1 MPTILVCVDF
11 SEATQRVIDTAKEI
25 ARLRAGKLHLV
36 HIVTPLPPAAVYDP
50 IGVAVP
56 DLTESRA
63 RQAKADIETWAQRVR
78 ESGGEATTAVLEG
91 GSAST
96 LVEEAKRVSAA
107 MIVLGSHGHGALY
120 HLLLGST
127 TLEVLRRAEC
137 PVVIVPARMKTAS
150 PAAAEAKPTA

>member
-11 SEATQRVIDTAKEI
+11 SEATQRVIDTAKDL
-25 ARLRAGKLHLV
+25 ARLRGGKLHLV

-56 DLTESRA
+56 DLTDSRT
-63 RQAKADIETWAQRVR
+63 RQAKADLDEWAQLARD
-78 ESGGEATTAVLEG
+78 GNGEITTAVLEG

-96 LVEEAKRVSAA
+96 LVEEARRVDAT

-137 PVVIVPARMKTAS
+137 PVVIVPARMK
-150 PAAAEAKPTA
+150 AKPTA